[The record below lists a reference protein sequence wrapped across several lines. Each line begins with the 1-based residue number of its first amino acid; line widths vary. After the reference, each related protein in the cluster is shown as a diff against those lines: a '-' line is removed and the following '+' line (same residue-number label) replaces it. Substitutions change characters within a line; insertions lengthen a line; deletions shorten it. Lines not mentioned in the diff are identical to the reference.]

1 MADHLADHRRT
12 IRTPVSLSGI
22 GLHLGVRT
30 TLTFRPAP
38 EGTGVVFRR
47 VDLAGSP
54 RIPARIQYAELTERR
69 TQLGV
74 GGVELHTVE
83 HVLAAVAAAEIDDL
97 WIDVDGPEPPVMDG
111 SAGPFFDA
119 LAQAGVANGT
129 AAPEYLVL
137 PEAVRVIDG
146 DSVYEAHPAADLRL
160 DVTIDFPHPLI
171 GRQRGEYAIT
181 PAAFAREL
189 AGARTFGFVAE
200 VEALRAKGLIQ
211 GASTANAVVLDDVRV
226 IDGGDGLRWPDEFV
240 RHKAMDCL
248 GDLMLTG
255 RRVRARVVAYRP
267 SHRGTV
273 TLVREMTRLAGLS
286 ATDGGMDGAI
296 DGGGQRVAKGFTI
309 DEIMKVLPHR
319 YPFLLVDRI
328 IEVEEKRI
336 VGIKNVT
343 INEPFFQGHFPGHPI
358 MPGVLIVEAMAQTG
372 GMLLMEMVG
381 EPYDRKVVYFMSLD
395 NVKFRR
401 PVLPGDQLRLE
412 LEMVQ
417 MRGAVCKM
425 HGVARVEGEV
435 VAEADMAAM
444 VRDR

>member
-1 MADHLADHRRT
+1 VADCRRT
-12 IRTPVSLSGI
+12 IQTPVALSGI

-38 EGTGVVFRR
+38 EHTGVVFRR
-47 VDLAGSP
+47 VDLPGSP
-54 RIPARIQYAELTERR
+54 CIPAQIRYAELTERR
-69 TQLGV
+69 TQLGLD
-74 GGVELHTVE
+74 GVELHTVE

-119 LAQAGVANGT
+119 LTAAGVANGT
-129 AAPEYLVL
+129 AAPEYLDL
-137 PEAVRVIDG
+137 PEPVRVIDG

-160 DVTIDFPHPLI
+160 DVTIDFAHPLI

-226 IDGGDGLRWPDEFV
+226 VDGGDGLRWPDEFV

-273 TLVREMTRLAGLS
+273 TLVREMTRLAGIEQ
-286 ATDGGMDGAI
+286 GR
-296 DGGGQRVAKGFTI
+296 QRVAKGFTI

-328 IEVEEKRI
+328 VEVEEKRI

-425 HGVARVEGEV
+425 HGVARVDGEV